1 MIGVEVPSPQV
12 ADAIEIAAFKRGLLV
27 LRAGDSTIRMAPPL
41 IINKEQAATG
51 LRLFEDACAEG
62 VAASAGLVTEQ
73 SMIRA

>member
-1 MIGVEVPSPQV
+1 
-12 ADAIEIAAFKRGLLV
+12 
-27 LRAGDSTIRMAPPL
+27 MAPPL

-51 LRLFEDACAEG
+51 LRLFEDACADG